1 MAKNA
6 HTWTLLLDSQST
18 TYVIVGFPLAVC
30 SANCTHLP
38 QTANYLGEHVPPEF
52 QPEMPMFGAIVNTQ
66 ESDRG
71 NEPVTWNQFHTFA
84 NQMNMRFVA
93 IEARFNSIE
102 ARFNEMDTRFIAIDA
117 RFNAIETRFNELDA
131 KIIALRGEFLEF
143 KEEMRL
149 VPVKIAG
156 WVAGAMIG
164 SSGVIFGGFQLL
176 RGLF

>member
-1 MAKNA
+1 
-6 HTWTLLLDSQST
+6 
-18 TYVIVGFPLAVC
+18 
-30 SANCTHLP
+30 THLP
-38 QTANYLGEHVPPEF
+38 QTANHQGEHVPPEF
-52 QPEMPMFGAIVNTQ
+52 QPEIPIFGAIVNTHA
-66 ESDRG
+66 SDRG

-84 NQMNMRFVA
+84 NQMDARFVA
-93 IEARFNSIE
+93 IE

>member
-1 MAKNA
+1 M
-6 HTWTLLLDSQST
+6 
-18 TYVIVGFPLAVC
+18 
-30 SANCTHLP
+30 
-38 QTANYLGEHVPPEF
+38 PPEF

-66 ESDRG
+66 SSDRG

-84 NQMNMRFVA
+84 NQMNARFVA
-93 IEARFNSIE
+93 IEA
-102 ARFNEMDTRFIAIDA
+102 
-117 RFNAIETRFNELDA
+117 RFNELDA

-164 SSGVIFGGFQLL
+164 SASVIFGGFQLL
-176 RGLF
+176 RGLL

>member
-1 MAKNA
+1 M
-6 HTWTLLLDSQST
+6 
-18 TYVIVGFPLAVC
+18 
-30 SANCTHLP
+30 
-38 QTANYLGEHVPPEF
+38 PPEF

-93 IEARFNSIE
+93 IEARFNE
-102 ARFNEMDTRFIAIDA
+102 IDK
-117 RFNAIETRFNELDA
+117 RFNELDA
-131 KIIALRGEFLEF
+131 KINQLRGEFLAF

-149 VPVKIAG
+149 VLVKIAG

>member
-1 MAKNA
+1 
-6 HTWTLLLDSQST
+6 
-18 TYVIVGFPLAVC
+18 
-30 SANCTHLP
+30 
-38 QTANYLGEHVPPEF
+38 
-52 QPEMPMFGAIVNTQ
+52 MPMFGAIVNTQ

-84 NQMNMRFVA
+84 NQMDARFVA
-93 IEARFNSIE
+93 VE
-102 ARFNEMDTRFIAIDA
+102 ARFNEIDK
-117 RFNAIETRFNELDA
+117 RFNELDA
-131 KIIALRGEFLEF
+131 KINQLRGEFVSF

-176 RGLF
+176 RGLL